1 LRRYCIFSGGVFYF
15 EPPCTSHA
23 MLHWAIV
30 KLIVIILVV
39 CVLIFSLQTQAAPYI
54 TWTVCYSSDRYNAPP
69 APCAEKRWA
78 AIQSSLLPI
87 QKSGLVISEA
97 DLHFY
102 CNRSHNGSKKCMKFE
117 SFLSCMYFV
126 ALSHRTNMSEVVLRS
141 SFSAIKYFTQPGW
154 QFVCSVSAG
163 ISGVMDMQG
172 VLWGILQTFR
182 PPWCWS
188 GMITSDKFPPQMSA

>member
-1 LRRYCIFSGGVFYF
+1 MIKQLQEFLKSDHWLRRYCIFSGGVFYF

-78 AIQSSLLPI
+78 AIQSTLLPI

-97 DLHFY
+97 DLHFTATEATMAA
-102 CNRSHNGSKKCMKFE
+102 K
-117 SFLSCMYFV
+117 
-126 ALSHRTNMSEVVLRS
+126 
-141 SFSAIKYFTQPGW
+141 SAWNLKVFCC
-154 QFVCSVSAG
+154 VC
-163 ISGVMDMQG
+163 ILL
-172 VLWGILQTFR
+172 LWVTGLICL
-182 PPWCWS
+182 
-188 GMITSDKFPPQMSA
+188 K